1 MSRKSPNP
9 DTASS
14 HATLWPGT
22 LRLVCLSVPDTP
34 VSATFHAPC
43 SSSPPPGYSA
53 TPAAPHFPSYSPM
66 PSYSPTPRCSPRPRL
81 RHVPSR
87 GEAPHTPLRTHSC
100 ALARLSHSPPLL
112 QVPAAFPSP
121 ILSCA
126 TRLAVTPVP
135 KASDLAVPRPGYSP
149 SLLPLSPGSLGKPST
164 RFPSVPAT
172 PRAPAT
178 AKAQLPRILPP
189 NSSSSC
195 PQILLE
201 LTDSPDSTTT

>member
-1 MSRKSPNP
+1 MAGDSP
-9 DTASS
+9 ARLSVC
-14 HATLWPGT
+14 PGHS
-22 LRLVCLSVPDTP
+22 CLSYIPRP
-34 VSATFHAPC
+34 LLLQ
-43 SSSPPPGYSA
+43 
-53 TPAAPHFPSYSPM
+53 PAAWLLRHSCCSPLPQLLHM

-149 SLLPLSPGSLGKPST
+149 SLLPLSPGSLGKSST

-201 LTDSPDSTTT
+201 LTDSPDSITT

>member
-1 MSRKSPNP
+1 MLPCGRGLSG
-9 DTASS
+9 SS
-14 HATLWPGT
+14 
-22 LRLVCLSVPDTP
+22 VCLSRTLLSQLHSTP
-34 VSATFHAPC
+34 PAP
-43 SSSPPPGYSA
+43 PARRLA
-53 TPAAPHFPSYSPM
+53 TPPLPLL
-66 PSYSPTPRCSPRPRL
+66 PTPRLLHMPSCSPRPRL

>member
-1 MSRKSPNP
+1 MAGDSP
-9 DTASS
+9 ARLSVC
-14 HATLWPGT
+14 PGHS
-22 LRLVCLSVPDTP
+22 CLSYIPRP
-34 VSATFHAPC
+34 LLLQ
-43 SSSPPPGYSA
+43 
-53 TPAAPHFPSYSPM
+53 PAAWLLRHS
-66 PSYSPTPRCSPRPRL
+66 RCSPLPQLLPHPPLLPTPRL

-100 ALARLSHSPPLL
+100 ALARLGHSPPLL

-164 RFPSVPAT
+164 RFPSVLAT